1 MFHELI
7 SVMLG
12 FFSGA
17 YGSFFGTSGGAAV
30 LIFGLIALSI
40 VPTPTT
46 LTGTMLFVSS
56 VPLGLVGLYEY
67 HKNKSVDYYI
77 GLFVILGIILG
88 ALLGSKYSFLLNK
101 RMGEDFG
108 NKLKHSVTGVV
119 YLLLSFYYFYTGF
132 HV

>member
-17 YGSFFGTSGGAAV
+17 YGTFFGTSGGAAV
-30 LIFGLIALSI
+30 LIFGLIALNI
-40 VPTPTT
+40 IPTPTT

-56 VPLGLVGLYEY
+56 IPLGVVGLYEY
-67 HKNKSVDYYI
+67 HKNKRVDYYI
-77 GLFVILGIILG
+77 GAFIILGIMMG
-88 ALLGSKYSFLLNK
+88 AFLGSKYSFIVNK
-101 RMGEDFG
+101 QMGEDFG
-108 NKLKHSVTGVV
+108 NKLKHSVTGVI

>member
-1 MFHELI
+1 MFHELL

-30 LIFGLIALSI
+30 LIFGLMALSI
-40 VPTPTT
+40 IPTPTT

-56 VPLGLVGLYEY
+56 IPLGLVGLYEY
-67 HKNKSVDYYI
+67 HKNKRVDYYI
-77 GLFVILGIILG
+77 GAFIILGIVLG
-88 ALLGSKYSFLLNK
+88 AILGSKYSFLLNK
-101 RMGEDFG
+101 QMGEEFG
-108 NKLKHSVTGVV
+108 DKLKHSVTGVI